1 MIKIAIAG
9 AAGRMGTTLAQVI
22 HQTEGM
28 RLVGAIEQPDSSMIG
43 ADVGEMAGLGKIDL
57 PISHSIGELLGT
69 IDILI
74 DFSSPD
80 ATAFNATNCANKGVK
95 LVVGTTGLSKEHLA
109 AVRSASEQIP
119 ICMASNFSTGVNL
132 CLKLAAL
139 AAEILGN
146 EVDIE
151 ISEAHHRD
159 KVDSPSGTALALGA
173 AVADALKRDLDD
185 VAVYGREGQIG
196 KRPREA
202 IGFSTIRAGD
212 IVGDHSVL
220 FAGDGEL
227 VEIKH
232 RASNR
237 MAFATGAVRAA
248 IWLSQKSSGLYDMQ
262 DVLGLRHQV

>member
-1 MIKIAIAG
+1 MC
-9 AAGRMGTTLAQVI
+9 AARVSRQLLKR
-22 HQTEGM
+22 HPKWK
-28 RLVGAIEQPDSSMIG
+28 R
-43 ADVGEMAGLGKIDL
+43 K
-57 PISHSIGELLGT
+57 LLGT

-74 DFSSPD
+74 DFSSPQ
-80 ATAFNATNCANKGVK
+80 ATAFNATNCAKKGVK

-173 AVADALKRDLDD
+173 SVADALKRDLDD

-212 IVGDHSVL
+212 IIGDHSVL

-262 DVLGLRHQV
+262 DVLGLRPQV

>member
-1 MIKIAIAG
+1 MIKIAITG
-9 AAGRMGTTLAQVI
+9 AAGRMGTSLAQVI

-28 RLVGAIEQPDSSMIG
+28 RLVGALEREDSSVVG
-43 ADVGEMAGLGKIDL
+43 ADVGEMSGLGKIDV
-57 PISHSIGELLGT
+57 PISHSLRDLLGS

-80 ATAFNATNCANKGVK
+80 ATAFNAINCATKGVK
-95 LVVGTTGLSKEHLA
+95 LVVGTTGLSEEHLA

-119 ICMASNFSTGVNL
+119 ICMASNFSTGVNI

-139 AAEILGN
+139 AAERLGN

-151 ISEAHHRD
+151 ITEAHHRD

-173 AVADALKRDLDD
+173 SVADALKRDLDE

-196 KRPREA
+196 KRPREV

-220 FAGDGEL
+220 FASDGEL
-227 VEIKH
+227 IEIKH

-237 MAFATGAVRAA
+237 MAFAKGAVRAA
-248 IWLSQKSSGLYDMQ
+248 IWLSQKLSGLYDMQ
-262 DVLGLRHQV
+262 DVLGLRQQA